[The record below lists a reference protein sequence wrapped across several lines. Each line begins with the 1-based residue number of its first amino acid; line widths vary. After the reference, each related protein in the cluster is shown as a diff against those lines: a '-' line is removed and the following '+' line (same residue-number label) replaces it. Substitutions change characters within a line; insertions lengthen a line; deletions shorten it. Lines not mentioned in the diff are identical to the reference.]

1 MTRRGKIVFAKA
13 AMVMG
18 TLPIL
23 LWAYEYGPLPGY
35 TGVPTENGG
44 ATCATSG
51 CHTGTTNDKS
61 NNGSVTVAFPNGLTY
76 TPGVAQKLSVT
87 IADPATTQKAAGFQF
102 TARVASSL
110 NTMAGTFATV
120 DNYTQVICSQ
130 PNLQIFSYLNTSS
143 SACKSGYT
151 LQYVD
156 QTGTQEI
163 YPGTTGGGYEN
174 SIAHGLPYTYNFMW
188 TPPATNVGNIT
199 IYVAGNAGVGNP
211 PTDVGDHIYATTYT
225 LTPASAG
232 AAPAISSGGIVSA
245 GAFGGFT
252 AATAGSWIEIYGS
265 NLGPAT
271 AYQWQG
277 SDFNG
282 NNAPTKLQGVSV
294 TINGQSAFLD
304 YVSAG
309 QVNAQ
314 IPNGVG
320 TGPGTVILTTS
331 SGSSPAYTLT
341 LNALEPGLLAP
352 SNFTIGG
359 KQYVVAFNSDGSYT
373 LPTTS
378 TLGLNSRPAK
388 PGETLTIY
396 GVGFGPAATGGT
408 QISPG
413 VIVTQ
418 SNTLTNS
425 MQMAFGGTQATLP
438 YAGLAP
444 SFVGLYQFDVTV
456 PTSIANSDTVP
467 LTFNVGG
474 NTGSQ
479 TLYTAV
485 HN

>member
-13 AMVMG
+13 AIAMG

-23 LWAYEYGPLPGY
+23 LWAYEYGPNPGY
-35 TGVPTENGG
+35 SGVPTENGG
-44 ATCATSG
+44 ATCASSG
-51 CHTGTTNDKS
+51 CHTGTTNDPANK
-61 NNGSVTVAFPNGLTY
+61 GSVTVTFPNGATY

-87 IADPATTQKAAGFQF
+87 VADPAPTQKAAGFQL
-102 TARVASSL
+102 TARVASSPS
-110 NTMAGTFATV
+110 TMAGTFATV
-120 DNYTQVICSQ
+120 DTNTQVICSQ
-130 PNLQIFSYLNTSS
+130 PNLQIYTYQNTNGA
-143 SACKSGYT
+143 ACKSGYT
-151 LQYVD
+151 VQYIE
-156 QTGTQEI
+156 QTGTQTD
-163 YPGTTGGGYEN
+163 PPNAPGGYEN
-174 SIAHGLPYTYNFMW
+174 SISHGLPYTFTFMW

-199 IYVAGNAGVGNP
+199 LYVAGNAGVGNP
-211 PTDVGDHIYATTYT
+211 PTDIGDHIYATTYT

-265 NLGPAT
+265 SLGPT
-271 AYQWQG
+271 AGYQWQG
-277 SDFNG
+277 SDFTG

-314 IPNGVG
+314 IPNIVG

-331 SGSSPAYTLT
+331 SGSSSAYTLT

-359 KQYVVAFNSDGSYT
+359 KQYLVAFNSDGSYT

-388 PGETLTIY
+388 PGETITIY
-396 GVGFGPAATGGT
+396 GVGFGPSATGGT
-408 QISPG
+408 QILPG
-413 VIVTQ
+413 VIATQ

-425 MQMAFGGTQATLP
+425 MQMAFGGTQATLT
-438 YAGLAP
+438 YDGLAP